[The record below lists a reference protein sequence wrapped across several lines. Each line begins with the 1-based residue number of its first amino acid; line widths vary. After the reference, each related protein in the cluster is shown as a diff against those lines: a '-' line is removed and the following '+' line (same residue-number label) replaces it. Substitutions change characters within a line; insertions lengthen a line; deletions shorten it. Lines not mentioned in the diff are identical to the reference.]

1 MSTPQVN
8 TQAHIATPVTETP
21 VSTQQPAGAPQE
33 SDDETFDS
41 ADFAADVGTEATDTS
56 TDDGS
61 ASFLDE
67 DDEET
72 QDEALVEVHD
82 SKCLNCS
89 HLVSFATKKYKNCHF
104 SKGNEHCPAQSVKIT
119 IRIPVEKIVRRFIVA
134 MKTGDNERLGQLY
147 TKLAK
152 HESWYQ
158 ERITTALK
166 KAKED
171 EGL

>member
-8 TQAHIATPVTETP
+8 TQAHIATPVTETL
-21 VSTQQPAGAPQE
+21 VDAQQPAGAPQE
-33 SDDETFDS
+33 PDDETFDA
-41 ADFAADVGTEATDTS
+41 ADFTAEVETETS
-56 TDDGS
+56 GSSLDDP
-61 ASFLDE
+61 ASFLEE

-134 MKTGDNERLGQLY
+134 MKTNDNERLGQLY
-147 TKLAK
+147 TKLAR
-152 HESWYQ
+152 HEPWYQ
-158 ERITTALK
+158 DRITTALK
-166 KAKED
+166 KAKEE